1 MIGRVSLLFLIDLL
15 VIDLVITS
23 ILTICNK
30 IIPFLIK
37 IEMDRLYI
45 LSNYRLVALS
55 RLDLTLTMVLAKL
68 VILFQSWSKVA
79 CGQGMFDLK

>member
-1 MIGRVSLLFLIDLL
+1 
-15 VIDLVITS
+15 
-23 ILTICNK
+23 
-30 IIPFLIK
+30 
-37 IEMDRLYI
+37 MDRLYI
-45 LSNYRLVALS
+45 LWNYSPVALS